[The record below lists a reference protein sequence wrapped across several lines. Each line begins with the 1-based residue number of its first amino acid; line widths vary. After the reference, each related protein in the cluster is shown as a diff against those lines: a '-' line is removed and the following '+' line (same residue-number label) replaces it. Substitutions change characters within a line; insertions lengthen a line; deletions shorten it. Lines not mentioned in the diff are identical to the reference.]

1 MAKLYSATLRRRLA
15 ALGYELRGGRG
26 HWEIVR
32 PHGPGQRLTYL
43 LTTPNLGEVQSFALG
58 LEALEK
64 LGPGWELVYNPDGP
78 RWDLRRATQSTA
90 EADGL

>member
-1 MAKLYSATLRRRLA
+1 MIYSATLRRKLA
-15 ALGYELRGGRG
+15 ALGLELRGGRG

-43 LTTPNLGEVQSFALG
+43 LTTPNLAEALSFTEG
-58 LEALEK
+58 LEEIEK
-64 LGPGWELVYNPDGP
+64 LGPGWE
-78 RWDLRRATQSTA
+78 